1 MCSYVCRILSMGGG
15 GIFYHPPKKSK
26 QLFTHVTGENFE
38 YVRWDNVGGG
48 ILPPPPLHYA
58 TGCSGPWI
66 FMLVIYCFSSTSVFS
81 SHCEQ
86 LLFTDFFHCNYT
98 EKWLMWVII
107 RIFILKKSLL
117 LSSRWLSR
125 LHCLE
130 KTNGL
135 ILYVQE
141 VVTQPKI
148 LNRTILYNLVHVT

>member
-1 MCSYVCRILSMGGG
+1 MYNGNLIYNYKGCDLWSCTNCIKKFSIISMIFLRLFKRNYRNKNVKILLLCAVMYVEFCLWEGGG
-15 GIFYHPPKKSK
+15 FFTIPLRRVK
-26 QLFTHVTGENFE
+26 QFFAHVTGENFE

-48 ILPPPPLHYA
+48 ILPPPPLHHA

-107 RIFILKKSLL
+107 RIFI
-117 LSSRWLSR
+117 
-125 LHCLE
+125 
-130 KTNGL
+130 
-135 ILYVQE
+135 
-141 VVTQPKI
+141 
-148 LNRTILYNLVHVT
+148 